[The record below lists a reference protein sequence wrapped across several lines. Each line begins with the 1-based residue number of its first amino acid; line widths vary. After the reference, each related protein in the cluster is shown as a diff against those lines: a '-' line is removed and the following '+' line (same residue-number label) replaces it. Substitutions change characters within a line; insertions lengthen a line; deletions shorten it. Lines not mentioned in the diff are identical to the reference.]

1 MNPPE
6 FDSYTRAIQYLVLQC
21 QMLERREVLL
31 RRFLAIEGNMDFLAY
46 VEDLAADVR
55 KELEN
60 KISM

>member
-60 KISM
+60 KISL